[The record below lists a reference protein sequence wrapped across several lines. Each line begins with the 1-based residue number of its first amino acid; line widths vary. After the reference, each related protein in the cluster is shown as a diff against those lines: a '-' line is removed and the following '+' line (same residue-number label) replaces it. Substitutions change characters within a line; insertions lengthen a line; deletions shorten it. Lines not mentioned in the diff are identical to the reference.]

1 VNIVDISYIK
11 YVHRIIEITDT
22 NNHAHRIL
30 KIEGWTCLHCFM
42 VLSSGTCGGSVKM
55 A

>member
-1 VNIVDISYIK
+1 MLDTSYII
-11 YVHRIIEITDT
+11 YVHRIIEIAGI

-42 VLSSGTCGGSVKM
+42 VLSSATCGGSVKM